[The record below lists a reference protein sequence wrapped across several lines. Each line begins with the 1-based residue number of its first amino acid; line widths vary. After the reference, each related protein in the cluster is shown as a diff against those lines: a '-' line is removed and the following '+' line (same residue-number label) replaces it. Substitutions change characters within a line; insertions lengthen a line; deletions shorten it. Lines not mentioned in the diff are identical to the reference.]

1 MKVIIASNN
10 QKKLRELRDCL
21 PQGFELATSADY
33 GIESPDETGTTFVEN
48 AIIKARHSAQ
58 ISGLPAIA
66 DDSGLEVDHLLGAP
80 GIYSSRYAGLDASDE
95 ENYLKLLE
103 ALKGVTE
110 RSARFR
116 CVIVFLRHALD
127 PMPLIASGT
136 WEGRILE
143 QPSGDGGFGYD
154 PVFAATGFTDSVA
167 TLTSEEK
174 REISHRGIA
183 LREFSKLLQLP

>member
-33 GIESPDETGTTFVEN
+33 GIASPDETGTTFVEN

-183 LREFSKLLQLP
+183 LREISKLLQLP